1 MKGGVARGPRQFA
14 STSHAMTAPVQE
26 GDILDGKYRIDKILG
41 IGGMGVVVAATH
53 TGLDRRVAIKFL
65 LPAALEHP
73 EIVERFDREARA
85 AATVKGQHV
94 VQVID
99 VGRLPDGRAFMV
111 MEYLDGKDLE
121 QTLEVKGKLTV
132 TDTVGYVLQACEA
145 LAEAHHAGIVH
156 RDLKP
161 ANLFLAQ
168 QPDKRAIVK
177 VLDFGISKVK
187 DDGRALTRTATAMG
201 TPFYMS
207 PEQLMNSKDVD
218 ARSDI
223 WALGVIMYELLSGT
237 RPYSGES
244 MPEIVAK
251 ILGNKRELLREL
263 NAEVSPALEDVIAKC
278 LQTER
283 ENRFASV
290 GELARA
296 LSKFA
301 SASAQ
306 ASVGRIARVLGDASL
321 APPSPAHAAAAPL
334 VSGPPTAVGF
344 DVMKVD
350 MPAEPLVPRAL
361 DVNAAGPVVAS
372 TQMSVASTRPPA
384 VAPAPRSALPI
395 VLGGVALLAIGST
408 AALWATRQTSVTPDP
423 HPSNQ
428 LAQPPTAA
436 TTAGTASVKPTA
448 EPALSLVAVPTTTAS
463 TPPSVPGTKPRTS
476 PTHQPVIVKSA
487 APTVQTAEPQP
498 TGIKVK
504 IK

>member
-1 MKGGVARGPRQFA
+1 
-14 STSHAMTAPVQE
+14 MTAPVQE
-26 GDILDGKYRIDKILG
+26 GDILDGKYRIDKVLG

-73 EIVERFDREARA
+73 EIIERFDREARA

-111 MEYLDGKDLE
+111 MEYLDGNDLE
-121 QTLEVKGKLTV
+121 QTLEAKGKLTV
-132 TDTVGYVLQACEA
+132 TETVGYILEACEA
-145 LAEAHHAGIVH
+145 LAEAHQAGIVH

-168 QPDKRAIVK
+168 QPDRRAIVK

-251 ILGNKRELLREL
+251 ILGNKRDILRDL
-263 NAEVSPALEDVIAKC
+263 NSEVPAKLEDVIVKC
-278 LQTER
+278 LQTDR

-290 GELARA
+290 GQLAHA
-296 LSKFA
+296 LSGFA

-306 ASVGRIARVLGDASL
+306 ASVGRISRVLGDASI
-321 APPSPAHAAAAPL
+321 APPSPAQTAGVPM

-350 MPAEPLVPRAL
+350 MPSAPLVPRAL
-361 DVNAAGPVVAS
+361 EVNAPVVAS
-372 TQMSVASTRPPA
+372 TQMSVASTPPPA
-384 VAPAPRSALPI
+384 GSAPAQRSLLPI

-408 AALWATRQTSVTPDP
+408 AALWATRQATVAPDP
-423 HPSNQ
+423 RPSSSA
-428 LAQPPTAA
+428 LLPETSAA
-436 TTAGTASVKPTA
+436 TSAAVKPTA
-448 EPALSLVAVPTTTAS
+448 EPALSLVAVTTVGVSAAAS
-463 TPPSVPGTKPRTS
+463 IPSSRPRVP
-476 PTHQPVIVKSA
+476 PTHQPGIATVKSA
-487 APTVQTAEPQP
+487 APGVHTAEPQP
-498 TGIKVK
+498 TGIKVN